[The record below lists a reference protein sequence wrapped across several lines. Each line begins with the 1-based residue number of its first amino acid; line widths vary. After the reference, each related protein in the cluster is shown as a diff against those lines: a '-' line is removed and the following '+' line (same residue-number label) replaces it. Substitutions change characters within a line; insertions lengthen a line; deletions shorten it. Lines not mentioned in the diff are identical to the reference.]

1 MLETLIRSVMAGMLI
16 GMGCCIYASVPD
28 HVVGSMLFAFGLM
41 SVIQYKLCLYT
52 GMVGLAGRGVSLKKL
67 LLVLSGNVAGA
78 ILLWTVTA
86 PSGLA
91 FVPQLEA
98 IAAAKL
104 AARPLYGIAAAAF
117 LCGMLMELGV
127 SVWRSGSEAHT
138 AKSFITVTAV
148 MIFILIGAEHS
159 IADAFY
165 VLFSGEPLYR
175 RAFFILLCALGNA
188 AGGIAANRGT
198 SIALRK
204 QG

>member
-16 GMGCCIYASVPD
+16 GMGCCIYASVAD
-28 HVVGSMLFAFGLM
+28 HVVGAMLFAFGLM

-52 GMVGLAGRGVSLKKL
+52 GMVGLAGRGVPLKKL
-67 LLVLSGNVAGA
+67 LLVLLGNVAGCV
-78 ILLWTVTA
+78 LLWMVTA
-86 PSGLA
+86 PSGMV
-91 FVPQLEA
+91 FVPQLES

-127 SVWRSGSEAHT
+127 SVWRGGSEAHT
-138 AKSFITVTAV
+138 AKSFITVAAV

-175 RAFFILLCALGNA
+175 RILFILLCALGNA
-188 AGGIAANRGT
+188 AGGIFANRGT
-198 SIALRK
+198 SIALSK
-204 QG
+204 KA